1 MDGISAR
8 DADSVLA
15 RLASHIASFDPDRI
29 TPQALATCKA
39 GIVDTV
45 GVALGGMPE
54 PCTQI
59 LMATPGIADASGPSL
74 VFGTDR
80 RTSALDAT
88 LINGTASHALDYD
101 DFSSILGGHQSVPL
115 VAPLFALAEERGL
128 SGRQIVD
135 AYVVGLEVEH
145 RFARAVHPH
154 HYDKGWHPT
163 ATLGIFGTVAAAAFA
178 LKLNPETIATAM
190 AIAASMA
197 SGIKANF
204 GTMTKPLHIGHSVRS
219 GLMAVFLAE
228 RGFEANPG
236 AMEHDQGFLN
246 VFNGPG
252 LYDPTPLTD
261 SWSGPLDIELPSL
274 GLKQFPCCGSTH
286 QAIFAMI
293 GLARDAD
300 IDPNDVRKIEIGTHP
315 RRLRHTDTPSPQSA
329 LQAKF
334 SVQYVVAR
342 ALLDRSVRLNDF
354 RQGAY
359 AQPEIR
365 RLLDMTTAAP
375 LNDDGPGLTGPWD
388 AEVAITLAD
397 GRRLVGQVEGMVGR
411 SGDHAMSVDDL
422 REKFID
428 CATLAVTGDR
438 AARVFDAL
446 TDLENQTDMAKIIA
460 LLAGGGK

>member
-1 MDGISAR
+1 MDGIPVQEAG
-8 DADSVLA
+8 SVLA
-15 RLASHIASFDPDRI
+15 CLASNIASFDPDRI
-29 TPQALATCKA
+29 TPQALATSKA
-39 GIVDTV
+39 GVVDTI

-59 LMATPGIADASGPSL
+59 LLATPGIGDASGPAL
-74 VFGTDR
+74 VFGTKQ

-115 VAPLFALAEERGL
+115 VAPLFALAEERGF
-128 SGRQIVD
+128 SGRQIID
-135 AYVVGLEVEH
+135 AYIVGLEVAH

-163 ATLGIFGTVAAAAFA
+163 ATLGIFGTVAAVAFA
-178 LKLNPETIATAM
+178 LGLNSGKIATAL
-190 AIAASMA
+190 AIAASLA

-204 GTMTKPLHIGHSVRS
+204 GTMTKPLHIGHSARS

-228 RGFEANPG
+228 RGFDANPR
-236 AMEHDQGFLN
+236 AMEHDQGFLD

-252 LYDPTPLTD
+252 FYDPTPLTD
-261 SWSGPLDIELPSL
+261 AWEGPLDIELPSL

-286 QAIFAMI
+286 QAIFAMT
-293 GLARDAD
+293 GLAREAD
-300 IDPNDVRKIEIGTHP
+300 IDANDVRRIEIGTHA
-315 RRLRHTDTPSPQSA
+315 RRLRHTDTPVPQTA

-334 SVQYVVAR
+334 SVQYGVAR
-342 ALLDRSVRLNDF
+342 ALLDRSVRLKDF
-354 RQGAY
+354 EEGAY

-375 LNDDGPGLTGPWD
+375 LNDDGPGLAGLWD

-397 GRRLVGQVEGMVGR
+397 GRRLVRRVEGMVGR
-411 SGDHAMSVDDL
+411 SGDNAMSVDEL
-422 REKFID
+422 RGKFMD
-428 CATLAVTGDR
+428 CAALAVTEDQAGGVF
-438 AARVFDAL
+438 AAL
-446 TDLENQTDMAKIIA
+446 IDLENQPEMAPVIA
-460 LLAGGGK
+460 LLESGGN

>member
-1 MDGISAR
+1 MDGIPGR
-8 DADSVLA
+8 DADEILG

-29 TPQALATCKA
+29 TPQALATGKA

-59 LMATPGIADASGPSL
+59 LMATPGIADAPGPSL

-80 RTSALDAT
+80 RTSALDAA

-178 LKLNPETIATAM
+178 LGLGPATTATAM

-236 AMEHDQGFLN
+236 AMEHHQGFLK

-252 LYDPTPLTD
+252 RYDPAPLTD
-261 SWSGPLDIELPSL
+261 AWEGPLDIELPSL

-315 RRLRHTDTPSPQSA
+315 RGLRHTDTPAPQSA

-342 ALLDRSVRLNDF
+342 ALLDRSVRLKDF

-359 AQPEIR
+359 AQREIR
-365 RLLDMTTAAP
+365 RLLEMTTAAP
-375 LNDDGPGLTGPWD
+375 LNENGPGLTGQWD

-411 SGDHAMSVDDL
+411 SGDNAMSVDEL

-446 TDLENQTDMAKIIA
+446 MDLENQTDMAKVIA

>member
-1 MDGISAR
+1 MDGIFVH
-8 DADSVLA
+8 DANSVLA
-15 RLASHIASFDPDRI
+15 RLASHIVSFDPDRI
-29 TPQALATCKA
+29 TPQALATSKA
-39 GIVDTV
+39 GIADTV
-45 GVALGGMPE
+45 GVALAGMLE

-59 LMATPGIADASGPSL
+59 LMATPGIANAPGPSL
-74 VFGTDR
+74 MFGTNR

-115 VAPLFALAEERGL
+115 VAPLFALAEDRGL

-135 AYVVGLEVEH
+135 AYIVGLEVEH
-145 RFARAVHPH
+145 RFAHAVHPH

-163 ATLGIFGTVAAAAFA
+163 ATLGIFGTVAAVAFA
-178 LKLNPETIATAM
+178 LKLSPETTATAM

-204 GTMTKPLHIGHSVRS
+204 GTMAKPLHIGHSARS
-219 GLMAVFLAE
+219 GLLAVFLAE
-228 RGFEANPG
+228 RGFDANQG

-246 VFNGPG
+246 VFNGPD
-252 LYDPTPLTD
+252 LFDPEPLTNA
-261 SWSGPLDIELPSL
+261 WRGPLDIELPSL

-300 IDPNDVRKIEIGTHP
+300 IDPTDVRKIKIGIHL
-315 RRLRHTDTPSPQSA
+315 RRLRHTDTPVPKSV

-342 ALLDRSVRLNDF
+342 ALLDRSVRLEDF
-354 RQGAY
+354 KEGAY
-359 AQPEIR
+359 VQPEIR
-365 RLLDMTTAAP
+365 RLLELTTVAP
-375 LNDDGPGLTGPWD
+375 LNDNGPGLTGLWD
-388 AEVAITLAD
+388 SEVAITLAD
-397 GRRLVGQVEGMVGR
+397 GRRHLRQVEGMVGR
-411 SGDHAMSVDDL
+411 SGDNAMSVDEL
-422 REKFID
+422 RNKFMD

-438 AARVFDAL
+438 ATRVFDAL
-446 TDLENQTDMAKIIA
+446 MDMENQTKMAEVIA
-460 LLAGGGK
+460 LLAGDRK

>member
-1 MDGISAR
+1 MTIAKQLAGRIRAFRYDG
-8 DADSVLA
+8 L
-15 RLASHIASFDPDRI
+15 PDEAVTWAKTAI
-29 TPQALATCKA
+29 L
-39 GIVDTV
+39 DTV
-45 GVALGGMPE
+45 GVTLAGSREECVRILESVHGIGDGGGE
-54 PCTQI
+54 C
-59 LMATPGIADASGPSL
+59 L
-74 VFGTDR
+74 VFGR
-80 RTSALDAT
+80 AARTGPLDAG

-115 VAPLFALAEERGL
+115 MAPLFALAEERGL

-163 ATLGIFGTVAAAAFA
+163 ATLGIFGTVAAVAFA
-178 LKLNPETIATAM
+178 LRLGPEMTATAM

-204 GTMTKPLHIGHSVRS
+204 GTMTKPLHIGHSARS
-219 GLMAVFLAE
+219 GLMAVFLSE

-236 AMEHDQGFLN
+236 AMEHHQGFLN
-246 VFNGPG
+246 VFNEPG
-252 LYDPTPLTD
+252 RYDPTPLTD
-261 SWSGPLDIELPSL
+261 AWESPLDIELPSL

-315 RRLRHTDTPSPQSA
+315 RGLRHTDTPSPRSA

-342 ALLDRSVRLNDF
+342 ALLDRSVRLKDF
-354 RQGAY
+354 KEGAY

-365 RLLDMTTAAP
+365 RLLDITTAAP
-375 LNDDGPGLTGPWD
+375 LNDNGRGLAGVWD

-397 GRRLVGQVEGMVGR
+397 GRRLAGQVEGMVGR
-411 SGDHAMSVDDL
+411 SGDNAMTIDEL
-422 REKFID
+422 REKFMD

-446 TDLENQTDMAKIIA
+446 TDLENQTDMAKVIA